1 LRATRPAHIA
11 VAISVTC
18 ALGCGAGS
26 PRPSE
31 SSTPASTALRR
42 YVTQVEP
49 LRLAV
54 NRLLGRADPIL
65 AGFSTRRL
73 GSSAATRRM
82 GALEWRFAQFAVAIN
97 AIRPETPALRALH
110 AKYAATYALEDS
122 YLSALVTGL
131 RHHDLS
137 DLPRTAA
144 AQRSAV
150 IEWRIGLMVLAQRS
164 GTTLPI
170 DLQQAGRGEIAP
182 SPEGS

>member
-1 LRATRPAHIA
+1 VTR
-11 VAISVTC
+11 
-18 ALGCGAGS
+18 
-26 PRPSE
+26 
-31 SSTPASTALRR
+31 
-42 YVTQVEP
+42 VEP

-54 NRLLGRADPIL
+54 NRLLTRADPIL